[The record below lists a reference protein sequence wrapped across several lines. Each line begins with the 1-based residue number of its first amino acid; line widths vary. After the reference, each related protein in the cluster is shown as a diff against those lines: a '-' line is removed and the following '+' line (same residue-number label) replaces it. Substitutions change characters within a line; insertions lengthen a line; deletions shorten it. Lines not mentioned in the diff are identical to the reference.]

1 MGLPEARLSDLAVA
15 VPAAVGAAAA
25 FGLTGAL
32 QHEAAWRVRQRGA
45 LQPSLLLDLARQP
58 IWVLSLAA
66 NLVGIVLQWIA
77 LASGPLVLIQPVL
90 VSGVLF
96 AVSFTAL
103 MRRQRPDRVVMI
115 GAALC
120 VVGLAGFLLIARPTA
135 TRESTLRLG
144 DVLPLAIALA
154 AVLAGCLFLAPRRP
168 GRPRA
173 LALAVAAGVL
183 YGVTAGL
190 IKVAMRTLDHGVS
203 GMLTSWPIY
212 AVAVCG
218 PLGFLLSQNAFQAGV
233 ALAPALSLIIV
244 LDPLVG
250 IGIGVLWLGETLRAG
265 ALAVCGQ
272 IVAVVILVTGVVVLS
287 HRAPQVAAQS
297 ANSGGRFRTGAA

>member
-1 MGLPEARLSDLAVA
+1 
-15 VPAAVGAAAA
+15 
-25 FGLTGAL
+25 
-32 QHEAAWRVRQRGA
+32 
-45 LQPSLLLDLARQP
+45 
-58 IWVLSLAA
+58 VLSLAA
-66 NLVGIVLQWIA
+66 NVVGIVLQWIA

-103 MRRQRPDRVVMI
+103 MRRHRPDRVVVL
-115 GAALC
+115 GAVLC
-120 VVGLAGFLLIARPTA
+120 VAGLAAFLLIARPTA
-135 TRESTLRLG
+135 TREPTLQLG
-144 DVLPLAIALA
+144 DVLPFAIGLA
-154 AVLAGCLFLAPRRP
+154 AVLAGCLFLAPRRR

-190 IKVAMRTLDHGVS
+190 IKVALQTLEHGLAA
-203 GMLTSWPIY
+203 MLTSWPIY

-250 IGIGVLWLGETLRAG
+250 IGIGVLWLGETVRGG
-265 ALAVCGQ
+265 APAILGE
-272 IVAVVILVTGVVVLS
+272 IVALVTLVVGVVILS
-287 HRAPQVAAQS
+287 HRAPQVAARDAQS
-297 ANSGGRFRTGAA
+297 SGRWRTGTA